1 MTPGSSPGESE
12 AASDQRRG
20 RVIASDAMVLGHESG
35 RVLSDGHIVGRG
47 EPYIKV
53 FEGSRLVKRSVGA
66 VAWAVLEDIGLDA
79 RLDDRGRLVAETNIR
94 RIAENLN
101 ISKNTVVEHLGR
113 LKQFG
118 FVLREERKRQGRG
131 RYSASRYVLD
141 PSACIE
147 RFTVTPLP
155 RASQRPPRRKSWDVD
170 AASQSTGT
178 GGLGR
183 KTKDVVDVQNN
194 NADDDLTTRLVG
206 AGVAPAVAKRL
217 TGEFPAGLI
226 ERQLDALP
234 HRPAR
239 NPAGVL
245 VSSIRGD
252 WPMPPQTTLPTT
264 SARLL
269 PTASEDDPEAE
280 AWDRYRAAVAHA
292 THELG
297 EDELSSLRHQALTEL
312 RRHFGHGQP
321 PAPMVQAAVDAL
333 VARQAGIPVLGEQ
346 SALLSEDQGLDTAEG
361 RGHEEPK
368 RP

>member
-1 MTPGSSPGESE
+1 MNPES
-12 AASDQRRG
+12 ASNQRRG

-53 FEGSRLVKRSVGA
+53 FEGSRLVKRAVGA

-94 RIAENLN
+94 RIAANLN

-147 RFTVTPLP
+147 RFTVTPVSRP
-155 RASQRPPRRKSWDVD
+155 SQRRPRRKSWDVD
-170 AASQSTGT
+170 DASQSTGT
-178 GGLGR
+178 GDLGR
-183 KTKDVVDVQNN
+183 ETRDVVDVQNN
-194 NADDDLTTRLVG
+194 NPEDDLATRLVG

-217 TGEFPAGLI
+217 TGEFPASTI
-226 ERQLDALP
+226 ERQLHALP

-252 WPMPPQTTLPTT
+252 WPTPPQAALPTT
-264 SARLL
+264 SARTSP
-269 PTASEDDPEAE
+269 PTANKDDSEAE
-280 AWDRYRAAVAHA
+280 AWARYRAEVAHA

-297 EDELSSLRHQALTEL
+297 EDELSALHQQALAEL

-333 VARQAGIPVLGEQ
+333 VARKAGIPVLGEQ